1 MEYDKCEI
9 CVKVFCKICE
19 QKVKCMFSNVKN
31 SAAKYWLISS
41 IVWILFGM
49 TLGLLTATKQINPD
63 ILNNRWTTYGH
74 IRSAHVMLV
83 IYAWLSMAY
92 IGSMFYM
99 IPKLAKTELYS
110 EKLGNMSAMLYNI
123 ILLEGFFALIFGQ
136 TSVIEYGEFPIWVD
150 IQILAAIILVAY
162 NLFKTVGQRKEK
174 MLYVSLWYFLGS
186 LLWLPLTW
194 IVGNFPPSL
203 IPNGVQ
209 QGLMGWFLGH
219 NAIGLWMTTVGVGQ
233 IYFLLPILT
242 KKPLYSHQL
251 SMIGFWTIATFY
263 VWNGPHHLMN
273 GPIPSW
279 ISKAGIIPSLLLI
292 IPVWSVLANFFGTM
306 KGAWHKTRDD
316 VTLRF
321 VVGGSIFYLM
331 ACIQGPLQALP
342 SVSSVIKFTHWTVGH
357 AHMGPF
363 GAFSF
368 TSFAAIY
375 FIINRITGKAIWS
388 KKLQEAHF
396 WLSTVGFLIFSFS
409 LWSAG
414 VIQGFAWIEGIP
426 FLETVLMVEP
436 YIIARAIGGSMMFLG
451 QIFFSYNIYKTFK
464 SSANISVDET
474 QDQVFTA

>member
-1 MEYDKCEI
+1 
-9 CVKVFCKICE
+9 
-19 QKVKCMFSNVKN
+19 MFINEKY
-31 SAAKYWLISS
+31 SAAKYWLISAV
-41 IVWILFGM
+41 VWILIGM
-49 TLGLLTATKQINPD
+49 SLGLLTATKQIDPD
-63 ILNNRWTTYGH
+63 LLNNRWTTYGH

-92 IGSMFYM
+92 VGSMFYM
-99 IPKLAKTELYS
+99 IPKLAKTNVYS
-110 EKLGNMSAMLYNI
+110 EKLGNFTCLLYNI
-123 ILLEGFFALIFGQ
+123 VILQGFFALLFGQ
-136 TSVIEYGEFPIWVD
+136 TSVIEYGEFPLWVD
-150 IQILAAIILVAY
+150 VQLLIVIGLVAY
-162 NLFKTVGQRKEK
+162 NLFKTVGNRQEK
-174 MLYVSLWYFLGS
+174 VLYVSLWYFLGS

-194 IVGNFPPSL
+194 IVGNLPPQW

-233 IYFLLPILT
+233 IYYLLPKLT
-242 KKPLYSHQL
+242 GKPLYSHQL

-279 ISKAGIIPSLLLI
+279 VSKAGIIPSILLLI
-292 IPVWSVLANFFGTM
+292 PVWAVLANFWGTM
-306 KGAWHKTRDD
+306 RGAWHKVRTD
-316 VTLRF
+316 VPLKF
-321 VVGGSIFYLM
+321 VVAGSIFYLW

-375 FIINRITGKAIWS
+375 YIIPRIINQKIWS
-388 KKLQEAHF
+388 NRLMEAHF
-396 WLSTVGFLIFSFS
+396 WFSTIGFLIFSFS
-409 LWSAG
+409 LWTAG
-414 VIQGFAWIEGIP
+414 LIQGFAWIEGVP

-436 YIIARAIGGSMMFLG
+436 LVIGRALGGTMMLLG
-451 QIFFSYNIYKTFK
+451 QFAFGYNIYVTFK
-464 SSANISVDET
+464 NKRKMNLPSTKDDAV
-474 QDQVFTA
+474 TA

>member
-1 MEYDKCEI
+1 
-9 CVKVFCKICE
+9 
-19 QKVKCMFSNVKN
+19 MFTDEKWSSSKN
-31 SAAKYWLISS
+31 WFISAVI
-41 IVWILFGM
+41 WIIIGM
-49 TLGLLTATKQINPD
+49 SLGLLTATKQINPD
-63 ILNNRWTTYGH
+63 LLNNRWTTYGH

-92 IGSMFYM
+92 VGSMFYM
-99 IPKLAKTELYS
+99 IPKLLKTKVFS
-110 EKLGNMSAMLYNI
+110 EKMGNLTCILYNI
-123 ILLEGFFALIFGQ
+123 VIIEGFFALLAGQ
-136 TSVIEYGEFPIWVD
+136 TSVIEYGEFPLWVD
-150 IQILAAIILVAY
+150 VQILAVIILVAY

-203 IPNGVQ
+203 IPSGVQ

-233 IYFLLPILT
+233 IYYLLPKLT
-242 KKPLYSHQL
+242 GRPLYSHEL

-279 ISKAGIIPSLLLI
+279 ISKAGIIPSVLLLI
-292 IPVWSVLANFFGTM
+292 PVWAVMANFFGTM
-306 KGAWHKTRDD
+306 KGAWAETKTN
-316 VTLRF
+316 VPLRF
-321 VVGGSIFYLM
+321 VVAGSIFYLM

-342 SVSSVIKFTHWTVGH
+342 SVSSVIKFSHWTVGH

-375 FIINRITGKAIWS
+375 YIIPKIVGKEIFS
-388 KKLQEAHF
+388 KRAMEAHF
-396 WLSTVGFLIFSFS
+396 WFSTIGFLIFSFS
-409 LWSAG
+409 LWVAG
-414 VIQGFAWIEGIP
+414 LVQGFAWIEGIP
-426 FLETVLMVEP
+426 FLQTVIMMKP
-436 YIIARAIGGSMMFLG
+436 YVAGRAIGGTMMYVGQFFLA
-451 QIFFSYNIYKTFK
+451 YNLYKTMK
-464 SSANISVDET
+464 SARSEKMIKNREQVASV
-474 QDQVFTA
+474 